1 MKKIIISLIF
11 FTALVSACK
20 KDKDEKGK
28 VTIGANYNTI
38 STPVRVVVFIDNE
51 EKGTLTNPV
60 NSVTDCDVSGN
71 VTVELEK
78 GTHTYKVIII
88 QISSN
93 GTLATL
99 TKEFTI
105 EKGDCKKFFIDCTK
119 IQLN

>member
-1 MKKIIISLIF
+1 MKKIIILLLLSITF
-11 FTALVSACK
+11 IVACN
-20 KDKDEKGK
+20 KDKNEKGK

-38 STPVRVVVFIDNE
+38 STPVKVAVYIDGE
-51 EKGTLTNPV
+51 EKGCLSNPV
-60 NSVTDCDVSGN
+60 NSVSDCDVEGN

-78 GTHTYKVIII
+78 GQHSYKVIIT

-99 TKEFTI
+99 TKDFTI
-105 EKGDCKKFFIDCTK
+105 EGDDCKKFFIDCTK